1 MHRTPAGFH
10 RNLGVFLSSLITS
23 LSNFRASRPQ
33 CTIKNLDLC
42 DDEKKAQI
50 EKYQAMS
57 KEDLSAAVEEEEG
70 KMEAA
75 EKIFEAEVEKLQAQ
89 YEQLSTEKDEAIAG
103 IKAGGLGLLKSVLR
117 SKEAPE
123 QKDEL

>member
-1 MHRTPAGFH
+1 
-10 RNLGVFLSSLITS
+10 
-23 LSNFRASRPQ
+23 
-33 CTIKNLDLC
+33 LC

-75 EKIFEAEVEKLQAQ
+75 EKIFEAEVEQLQAQ